1 MLDCRQCAA
10 ERREFVDF
18 LNDDEEPEPAQG
30 FVDTVRRL
38 LARPLTF
45 PMPALAG
52 LRGAASDGSEVYT
65 ADGLRVTIS
74 VQRGTRSARGSV
86 LVGLIEPWT
95 IASALG
101 VVSLFI
107 GDRLLQRQDIDDLG
121 NFVFEAVPAG
131 RYRVEVR
138 LTDVVV
144 TIDPVSV
151 S

>member
-1 MLDCRQCAA
+1 
-10 ERREFVDF
+10 
-18 LNDDEEPEPAQG
+18 
-30 FVDTVRRL
+30 
-38 LARPLTF
+38 
-45 PMPALAG
+45 
-52 LRGAASDGSEVYT
+52 
-65 ADGLRVTIS
+65 
-74 VQRGTRSARGSV
+74 
-86 LVGLIEPWT
+86 
-95 IASALG
+95 
-101 VVSLFI
+101 VSLFI